1 MDSDVELKNVHFN
14 PSESVTFDAEPRK
27 QEIPIEIQNNESM
40 DLLVKFK
47 STRSG
52 IFNTLPTFAIVKAGN
67 SMKFEL
73 ICEGIDREKVSR
85 DRFSIIVSGIKP
97 TVLAAK
103 QIWKNYKNREELLIG
118 KIHKKMIFIKFS
130 GINETDWWNK
140 SIFGEPETKIPTF
153 VIQPQQSDD
162 PLSEDMKTTLIA
174 GKYTCLLVPLE

>member
-1 MDSDVELKNVHFN
+1 MELKNVHFN
-14 PSESVTFDAEPRK
+14 PSESVSFKVLSIFLNGAPLRCYGNSKFLSIIQVTFDAEPRK

-85 DRFSIIVSGIKP
+85 DRWERKSIILNK
-97 TVLAAK
+97 
-103 QIWKNYKNREELLIG
+103 
-118 KIHKKMIFIKFS
+118 KIDNFPDS
-130 GINETDWWNK
+130 
-140 SIFGEPETKIPTF
+140 
-153 VIQPQQSDD
+153 QS
-162 PLSEDMKTTLIA
+162 
-174 GKYTCLLVPLE
+174 